1 MIEAIQKLAHNP
13 FVVTGV
19 LIAVNAMIDNL
30 PAPDVTSGK
39 FYRFFYGTVHSIIGR
54 VKSAKAG
61 LSNGNGNGMSLQQ
74 AQVQSQQASKYDVR

>member
-30 PAPDVTSGK
+30 PAPDSSSGK

-54 VKSAKAG
+54 VRSAKAG
-61 LSNGNGNGMSLQQ
+61 LSNGNGTSLQQ
-74 AQVQSQQASKYDVR
+74 AQMQSQQASKYDVR